1 MKPLVEGKDYILI
14 NGVLK
19 INEGIKYIPGFS
31 FSECKNIYSIIFPST
46 LTTIGY
52 AAFSNF
58 VFKGEE
64 IVIPGSVKYIQEYAF
79 YNCKFSKLTIG
90 ENVEYIGGWAFNSC
104 DLNKV
109 TNLST
114 KLKYIGSEAFLNND
128 KMEIFEI
135 NNYGVLLGRS
145 VISLKSLEKY
155 NNYKKGTELYNENL
169 RKNLLFSERA
179 VYYESSGKRASY
191 VFTNAYKYENSILKI
206 NDGIE
211 VLLEFNSVMN
221 LKDCKSIEM
230 PDSVLIIGPYAF
242 RGMKELESIK
252 FSNNLLL
259 IDEGAFKDSV
269 KLGNDKLI
277 LPDSLRSIAG
287 NAFPKEY
294 CPNKISIPYD
304 TAIVSNDR
312 ADDIF
317 EIRQI
322 DNLVETPKYVFD
334 VNDLLAND
342 KKKLKKLGLLPET
355 IRINTMHSVGVSSE
369 QEEILKEALTK
380 YIMCDSYNEKN
391 NIEDIRKILEINGIE
406 LTNEDNLINYLFSK
420 KQKKTIYLFI
430 SYGYNCL
437 NNSMIARAILNNM
450 YDMIEV
456 LLLLGVHID
465 EIGTIETAPLSIASQ
480 IGNTDLV
487 KYLIENG
494 ASLNKVD
501 YNNKTAIDYARENG
515 HDEIVELLNDYNSN
529 VSEAQRD
536 LDSITKL
543 LKQ

>member
-1 MKPLVEGKDYILI
+1 MEPLVEGKDYILI

-19 INEGIKYIPGFS
+19 INEGIKYIPGFL
-31 FSECKNIYSIIFPST
+31 FSRCDYIYRIIFPST

-52 AAFSNF
+52 AAFSNLTYN
-58 VFKGEE
+58 GGE
-64 IVIPGSVKYIQEYAF
+64 IVIPDSVKYIQEYAF
-79 YNCKFSKLTIG
+79 SNCKFSNLTIG
-90 ENVEYIGGWAFNSC
+90 ANVEYIGSGAFNSC
-104 DLNKV
+104 NLNKV

-128 KMEIFEI
+128 RMEIFEI
-135 NNYGVLLGRS
+135 NNYGVLLGRRA
-145 VISLKSLEKY
+145 ISLKTLEKY
-155 NNYKKGTELYNENL
+155 SNYDKGTELYNENL

-179 VYYESSGKRASY
+179 VYYESSSKCASY
-191 VFTNAYKYENSILKI
+191 VYTNAYKYENGILKI
-206 NDGIE
+206 NDGVE

-230 PDSVLIIGPYAF
+230 PDSVLIIDSYAF

-259 IDEGAFKDSV
+259 INDGAFKDSV
-269 KLGNDKLI
+269 KLGKNKLV
-277 LPDSLRSIAG
+277 LPDSLRSLAR
-287 NAFPKEY
+287 NAFSREY
-294 CPNKISIPYD
+294 GPNKISILYD
-304 TAIVSNDR
+304 TSVILNDK
-312 ADDIF
+312 DNDIF
-317 EIRQI
+317 EIRSMNNFI
-322 DNLVETPKYVFD
+322 DTPKYVFD

-355 IRINTMHSVGVSSE
+355 IRINTMHSVGISPE
-369 QEEILKEALTK
+369 QEEILKDALTR

-391 NIEDIRKILEINGIE
+391 NIEDIRKLLDINGID
-406 LTNEDNLINYLFSK
+406 LTNEDNLINCLFNK
-420 KQKKTIYLFI
+420 NQKKTIYLFI

-465 EIGTIETAPLSIASQ
+465 EIGTIETTPLSIASQ